1 MDIRQLKYFIAIA
14 EERQIT
20 AAARRLHMAQP
31 PLSQQLK
38 SLEHEL
44 GVELVE
50 RHGKS
55 LELTEA
61 GVMLYQ
67 HALTIVGMLEQ
78 SQMEVKEVGQGI
90 SGKLTIGINTLSDPD
105 LPKLL
110 LTFRQRYPKITYKIQ
125 QNDSAQLC
133 KLVRE
138 RELELA
144 IVRLPPPLPLSDF
157 FVIPFRHERFY
168 YVISNQQKFEGHKEK
183 RGTRGQDAVTRGQ
196 DGPIAEIRESEA
208 NAGTREQ
215 NVVTRENEPDAVTWE
230 QVARYPMIIPSTE
243 GLGLYERIVEQFTQR
258 HVKPN
263 ILCECSDI
271 TVLLN
276 LVSAG
281 FGATIVPE
289 NVLNLHQGYASQL
302 RVYPIAES
310 RLTAASGLIGLKRHH
325 LSKAARHFIE
335 LLAETQKTEP
345 PSQPRSL
352 ND

>member
-38 SLEHEL
+38 ALEKEL
-44 GVELVE
+44 GAQLVE

-61 GVMLYQ
+61 GGMLYQ
-67 HALTIVGMLEQ
+67 HALAIVGMLEQ
-78 SQMEVKEVGQGI
+78 SQLEVREVGQGI

-110 LTFRQRYPKITYKIQ
+110 LTFQQRYPKITYKIQ

-133 KLVRE
+133 KLVKE
-138 RELELA
+138 RVLELA
-144 IVRLPPPLPLSDF
+144 IVRLPLPLPLNDF
-157 FVIPFRHERFY
+157 FVMPFRNERFY
-168 YVISNQQKFEGHKEK
+168 YVVSMSRQFQGQGEEG
-183 RGTRGQDAVTRGQ
+183 GAW
-196 DGPIAEIRESEA
+196 
-208 NAGTREQ
+208 EQ
-215 NVVTRENEPDAVTWE
+215 NEAEAVTWE
-230 QVARYPMIIPSTE
+230 QIARHPMIIPSTQ
-243 GLGLYERIVEQFTQR
+243 GLGLYERIVEQFTQQ

-271 TVLLN
+271 AVLLN

-345 PSQPRSL
+345 LSAAPFL
-352 ND
+352 